1 MLLAAERAERVRV
14 CALTITAAGTQTVII
29 GPTTINLVN
38 AGVYTAVACD
48 AVGGGAPYG
57 LILLDDFALRVS
69 ARPAPARVSRA

>member
-38 AGVYTAVACD
+38 
-48 AVGGGAPYG
+48 
-57 LILLDDFALRVS
+57 
-69 ARPAPARVSRA
+69 PASIPRWLAMPWAAERRMG